1 MTRTAAVLT
10 ALTAAVLLPA
20 TLLGPPAQAATLP
33 GGRSTYVMTTFAGAS
48 NAHIVRLSMYMF
60 ATNGTVTERYWAWR
74 QDGIAGV
81 EQAKYTKVPSGYTTT
96 GCVRSCPIR
105 TPVGFQ
111 SGGTPKTTAGT
122 WYMDRYGR
130 LVIKWGALLE
140 TWRLDASQAGFVSAS
155 IWNSNRNIREG
166 YGFGS
171 NASPNVGV
179 TRAAVTA
186 SARLY
191 GPIVQNNY
199 AVATTYSNVGFHF
212 PSYNQCTGAR
222 CLQGKAVIAA
232 DRKTWFNTYVAV
244 NPAADGRK
252 NFWNFQTGAVQ
263 QAESPYSVCISN
275 PGGAGGGHTAALLQV
290 IDDSGR
296 FRGYVGV
303 EASLNR
309 RAYGQAVVSSFVSVL
324 PTMLPTLH

>member
-1 MTRTAAVLT
+1 MRLTRTTAVAIALLT
-10 ALTAAVLLPA
+10 AVLLPA
-20 TLLGPPAQAATLP
+20 TLLGPPAAAATLP

-48 NAHIVRLSMYMF
+48 NAYIVRLSMYMF
-60 ATNGTVTERYWAWR
+60 STTGTVTERYWAWR

-81 EQAKYTKVPSGYTTT
+81 EQAKYTKVATGYTTA
-96 GCVRSCPIR
+96 GCLRACSIR

-111 SGGTPKTTAGT
+111 PGGTPKTTSGT
-122 WYMDRYGR
+122 WYRDSYGR
-130 LVIKWGALLE
+130 IVVRWGALYE

-155 IWNSNRNIREG
+155 IYNSNRTIRKG

-179 TRAAVTA
+179 TRDSVYAAT
-186 SARLY
+186 RLY

-199 AVATTYSNVGFHF
+199 AVPTTYSNVGFNF
-212 PSYNQCTGAR
+212 PDYNKCTGVR
-222 CLQGKAVIAA
+222 CLQGKAVTAA
-232 DRKTWFNTYVAV
+232 DRRTWFNTYIAV
-244 NPAADGRK
+244 NPTTDGRK
-252 NFWNFQTGAVQ
+252 NYWNFQTGTQ
-263 QAESPYSVCISN
+263 QQLESPNTVCISN
-275 PGGAGGGHTAALLQV
+275 GGGHTAALLQV
-290 IDDSGR
+290 LDDSGR

-324 PTMLPTLH
+324 PAMLPTLH